1 MVQIWCSAL
10 CGDSTA
16 NFSKNK
22 CATVCPI
29 AVVRLFGEA
38 YEEKNRNALT
48 EKERIRTLKTKFFL
62 ISSILQEVVGIL
74 AIVAFV
80 VLALGGEMMTR
91 WIVTPVLA
99 IAYAVMGIGGIVV
112 WLRGK

>member
-1 MVQIWCSAL
+1 MKKKRGAW
-10 CGDSTA
+10 
-16 NFSKNK
+16 
-22 CATVCPI
+22 
-29 AVVRLFGEA
+29 
-38 YEEKNRNALT
+38 T

-62 ISSILQEVVGIL
+62 ISSILQAVVGIL

-80 VLALGGEMMTR
+80 ILALGDEVMTR
-91 WIVTPVLA
+91 WIVTLVLA